1 MRGANGSYF
10 VPILQLLKTVNQ
22 LLANKVVQWALLIS
36 FCISLLC
43 LLWVDILN
51 QKCKV
56 EAALL
61 LSQKATLEAQV
72 DVQNQAIQK
81 AGQDYADNKKR
92 LDVALLR
99 ANELE
104 KQRQELPRL
113 SGTCEQMVRQLTD
126 TIVSIKGN

>member
-1 MRGANGSYF
+1 M
-10 VPILQLLKTVNQ
+10 IELLKTIDGILENRLVR
-22 LLANKVVQWALLIS
+22 WALLIS
-36 FCISLLC
+36 FCISILC

-51 QKCKV
+51 QKYKV

-72 DVQNQAIQK
+72 DVQNVAIQK
-81 AGQDYADNKKR
+81 AGQDYEANKKR
-92 LDVALLR
+92 LDVALTR

-126 TIVSIKGN
+126 TIVSIKGD

>member
-1 MRGANGSYF
+1 M
-10 VPILQLLKTVNQ
+10 LELLKTIDGILESRLVR
-22 LLANKVVQWALLIS
+22 WALLIS
-36 FCISLLC
+36 FTISILC

-72 DVQNQAIQK
+72 DAQNAAIQK
-81 AGQDYADNKKR
+81 AGQDYEANKKR
-92 LDVALLR
+92 LDVALTR

-126 TIVSIKGN
+126 TIVSIKAN